1 MSLSRG
7 LVFGCRLSAVVCISD
22 VAWALSLYWSCCVSL
37 PAAVCCG
44 HCLLWLLAEID
55 AVLELGA
62 KHLTWGCGILFT
74 FPVVWSTLGVIEMCG
89 TDMCGL

>member
-1 MSLSRG
+1 MVGLWDTRAFSVEFSVTVWITSHEFKSRAR
-7 LVFGCRLSAVVCISD
+7 VR
-22 VAWALSLYWSCCVSL
+22 L
-37 PAAVCCG
+37 PAQRC
-44 HCLLWLLAEID
+44 EID